1 MTFLQPFVLWAL
13 PLILLPVIIHLLNRL
28 RHRSQPWAAMRFLLS
43 ATRSSTG
50 HAKLRQFLILLFRV
64 LAVLMLVLFIG
75 RPLAGGWVGWAL
87 SPAPDAVLILL
98 DRSASMEAQAAGA
111 TTTKREQALKLV
123 AQAAKEFE
131 ETSHLVLIDSALRA
145 PQEVA
150 KAASLSELTLTAP
163 TDTAADIPAMLQSAV
178 NWLIENRAGTAEI
191 WIASDLQRSN
201 WQPDDTRW
209 KNVIAQ
215 LASLKQKVRVRLLA
229 SNQAT
234 DNDTSIAT
242 RETVRRKRG
251 EQSDLQLVADFQR
264 TANRAETI
272 PLTLILDGARSQFD
286 VTMDSQALR
295 WRNKTEL
302 GDKKGGGWGAL
313 ELPADA
319 NRRNNTTYFVYGTEM
334 PLRARIVSSEPQS
347 ARFLQLAAGI
357 LGDGAPRSA
366 DLLSPASTTSAVWDD
381 NTLIV
386 WQAPLPEGVVA
397 ERVRKF
403 AEEGG
408 AVIFLPPAQ
417 AETTRFGGVGWGEV
431 QSAETDKSF
440 RIVRWDEEQGPLA
453 KSDEGMSLAL
463 PQVTFQKRQL
473 ISGQKT
479 VLAAFED
486 GTPFLTR
493 QTLGRG
499 EVYFCAS
506 LPRRDWSSLGDGTV
520 LVPMMQRLLLSGSR
534 RLQQASSIMC
544 GELSVGDQGR
554 RWETVDAV
562 GLKDIRTQAGVYRSG
577 ERLVAVNRP
586 LIEDD
591 LEVVETSEATRLFSD
606 LPFQMLQERRT
617 QNDSLQGEVWRL
629 FVFAMLAFLIA
640 EGILIL
646 PARTENSSSTAP
658 RPLAK
663 PPAETRVPEMAA

>member
-98 DRSASMEAQAAGA
+98 DRSASMEARAAG
-111 TTTKREQALKLV
+111 TTATKREQALKLV

-131 ETSHLVLIDSALRA
+131 ETSHLVLIESALRT
-145 PQEVA
+145 PQEIA
-150 KAASLSELTLTAP
+150 KAANLFDLPLTAP
-163 TDTAADIPAMLQSAV
+163 TDTAADLPTMLQAAV

-209 KNVIAQ
+209 KNITAQ

-229 SNQAT
+229 TNQAA
-234 DNDTSIAT
+234 DADKSVAL
-242 RETVRRKRG
+242 REALRRKRG
-251 EQSDLQLVADFQR
+251 EQSDLQLVVDLQR
-264 TANRAETI
+264 TANQAETI
-272 PLTLILDGARSQFD
+272 PLNLTLDGARAQFD

-295 WRNKTEL
+295 WRHKVEL
-302 GDKKGGGWGAL
+302 GEKKGGGWGAI

-319 NRRNNTTYFVYGTEM
+319 NGRNNASYFVYGLDT
-334 PLRARIVSSEPQS
+334 PLRGRVVSTEPQS
-347 ARFLQLAAGI
+347 ARFLQLAAGT
-357 LGDGAPRSA
+357 LNDGPPRPA
-366 DLLSPASTTSAVWDD
+366 DVASPAAAASAVWDD
-381 NTLIV
+381 STLIV
-386 WQAPLPEGVVA
+386 WQAPLPDGAVA

-408 AVIFLPPAQ
+408 AVIFLPPGQ
-417 AETTRFGGVGWGEV
+417 AETTRFAGVGWGEV
-431 QSAETDKSF
+431 QSAETEKSF
-440 RIVRWDEEQGPLA
+440 RITRWDEEQGPLA

-463 PQVTFQKRQL
+463 PQVSFQKRQL

-493 QTLGRG
+493 QTIGRG
-499 EVYFCAS
+499 EVFFCAS

-520 LVPMMQRLLLSGSR
+520 LVPMLQRLLLSGGR
-534 RLQQASSIMC
+534 RLQQATTIAC
-544 GELSVGDQGR
+544 GELGTADQAR

-562 GLKDIRTQAGVYRSG
+562 AGKDIRTQAGVYRSG

-586 LIEDD
+586 ATEDD
-591 LEVVETSEATRLFSD
+591 PEIIETSEATRLFSD

-617 QNDSLQGEVWRL
+617 QNDSLQGEVWRM

-646 PARTENSSSTAP
+646 PAQATNSPNPAP
-658 RPLAK
+658 RPPAK
-663 PPAETRVPEMAA
+663 PSAETRVPEMAA